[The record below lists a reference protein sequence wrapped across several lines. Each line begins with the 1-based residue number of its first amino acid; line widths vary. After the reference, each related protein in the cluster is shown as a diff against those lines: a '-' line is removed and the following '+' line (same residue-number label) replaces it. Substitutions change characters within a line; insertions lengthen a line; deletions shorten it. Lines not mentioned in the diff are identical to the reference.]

1 MPYIKKN
8 KDNVSLIHSYISS
21 GSSCSTNTHT
31 IDSFFLQQ
39 QDTHPQQQQ
48 DTQQQQQQDTHP
60 QQQDTHPQQQ
70 DTHPQQQDTHPQ
82 QQDTHPQQQD
92 THPQQQDTHPQQQH
106 DTQHTLPSHISSI
119 NISLNQYT
127 NKCVVVKRD
136 DILNNL
142 SNHNIK
148 FSLIDI
154 KKKINT
160 LTLDELKEIF
170 KIILSNNEKYSNNKN
185 GIFINLNTLKKSTIQ
200 AISDFLYFSDNNKT
214 LDEIEEYERAKYKD
228 IIINN

>member
-39 QDTHPQQQQ
+39 PQDTQQQPQDTQQQQQQYTQQQHQQDTQQQPQDTQQQHQQ
-48 DTQQQQQQDTHP
+48 DTQQQQQQYT
-60 QQQDTHPQQQ
+60 QQQPQ
-70 DTHPQQQDTHPQ
+70 DTQYNSS
-82 QQDTHPQQQD
+82 
-92 THPQQQDTHPQQQH
+92 
-106 DTQHTLPSHISSI
+106 SHISSI
-119 NISLNQYT
+119 NTSLNQYT